1 MAPPWEKPNS
11 TVRSRDRVAAQ
22 FEQTCTQVAYRA
34 RDGVPLR
41 REQPIPLTSTG
52 LWMGFGGLEA
62 HHIESL
68 RMLQGQLFAQWLEIV
83 SIGSPAMEHH
93 QTGIHAVR

>member
-1 MAPPWEKPNS
+1 
-11 TVRSRDRVAAQ
+11 
-22 FEQTCTQVAYRA
+22 
-34 RDGVPLR
+34 
-41 REQPIPLTSTG
+41 
-52 LWMGFGGLEA
+52 MGFGGLEA
-62 HHIESL
+62 HHIEPL